1 MKKIKCGQPV
11 YNTEQRRQILRQM
24 KQYFDKEWLKRRA
37 AGRLSKNRI
46 ILPNT
51 KPEKRIIII
60 RRANPLRLY
69 KIKTINRYTLEN
81 ENNTIKLK
89 KRNRRKRTKKRKR

>member
-37 AGRLSKNRI
+37 AGRLSKDRI

-51 KPEKRIIII
+51 KPEKRIR